1 MFGDVP
7 VMVTFFISSSVCR
20 HCKTTY
26 DVFGVL
32 LLNLRKCGYQTR
44 FLFYQLRGLSASASG
59 LNTSPGPIIF
69 SCMENHVWSLFS
81 QVLLTCVCTIC
92 IIHYTIMQ
100 RVFFLKQLRFT
111 SSVSLI
117 LISVHYDYVCRSYC
131 KCANK
136 AMLKV
141 IMFILFCYFHNYN
154 YQCSLIIASKML
166 GSR

>member
-81 QVLLTCVCTIC
+81 HVLLTCVCTIC

-100 RVFFLKQLRFT
+100 RVFFFWNNFASLRPCHSFSLVYIMIMCAVHIVNALIKQCSKLSCSFCF
-111 SSVSLI
+111 VI
-117 LISVHYDYVCRSYC
+117 FIIIIISVV
-131 KCANK
+131 
-136 AMLKV
+136 
-141 IMFILFCYFHNYN
+141 
-154 YQCSLIIASKML
+154 
-166 GSR
+166 